1 MSSKQSFE
9 IYSASLCD
17 QLRMH
22 TSWGEHN
29 AYKLFAAAQAGEQ
42 LLIYNFDEACLS
54 VGGMLV
60 SDSAKK
66 GTVNEY
72 QTDT

>member
-1 MSSKQSFE
+1 
-9 IYSASLCD
+9 
-17 QLRMH
+17 MH
-22 TSWGEHN
+22 TCWGEHN

-42 LLIYNFDEACLS
+42 LLIYNLDEAYLS

-66 GTVNEY
+66 GIVNEY